1 MAKRKPAKGRNN
13 TERVRIATRRT
24 RMIEMYCGGS
34 TQGQIAD
41 ELKVNVLTVYRD
53 LIAVRD
59 EWLKDRVANYNR
71 MQQIELQKID
81 RIEHAAWIGWERSL
95 LNSVSVKDEVL
106 TADEDVV
113 SVQKSERT
121 TKGQS
126 GDPAFLNTILKCS
139 ERRCR
144 ILGLDAPVKVAPT
157 NPEGDEA
164 YSLMVGKL
172 EENAR
177 TLTTEQLKAIAAMR
191 GSLAPAIDVQVTK

>member
-1 MAKRKPAKGRNN
+1 MAKRKPAKGRGKA
-13 TERVRIATRRT
+13 ESISIAKRRVQ
-24 RMIEMYCGGS
+24 MVQLYLLGK
-34 TQGQIAD
+34 TQGEIAV
-41 ELKVNVLTVYRD
+41 ELRCERTTVYRD
-53 LIAVRD
+53 LEAVRD
-59 EWLKDRVANYNR
+59 EWLKDRVANYTR
-71 MQQIELQKID
+71 YQQIELQKID

-106 TADEDVV
+106 AADEDVV

-126 GDPAFLNTILKCS
+126 GDPAFLNTILKCG

-157 NPEGDEA
+157 NPEGDES
-164 YSLMVGKL
+164 YTLMVDSL
-172 EENAR
+172 EKNAKQ
-177 TLTTEQLKAIAAMR
+177 LTTEQLKAIAAMR